1 MVETEELPGTVLVE
15 AQSPTS
21 KTEGNASMETL
32 SCFVKGF
39 GRYHPKPS
47 SAMPALCECVSRNPK
62 GVPSEFLLRVPGPAR
77 VPLRL

>member
-39 GRYHPKPS
+39 GRYHPKPQRG
-47 SAMPALCECVSRNPK
+47 AVRIPFK
-62 GVPSEFLLRVPGPAR
+62 GSWSCKGSIETIGLL
-77 VPLRL
+77 